1 MQAGS
6 APHLLNFVV
15 EQLEVGIFAVDAEM
29 NIVLWNHFMASHSGK
44 QSEQLIGKN
53 LFESFPDLPVKWLEK
68 KIKNVFVLKN
78 YAFTS
83 WEQRPYLFHF
93 HHNRPITGGVEAMLQ
108 NCTFLPVKNDHDEVE
123 YVCITLFDFTD
134 TAIFQQRL
142 NRAIDDLGKEKAEQQ
157 QLIVKLEDAQ
167 NQLMQSEKLASIGQ
181 LAAGVAHEINNPIG
195 FVNSNIGALDG
206 YVQSLLKLTEAYGNA
221 VEKLP
226 EIPSELQAATALK
239 KEIDF
244 DYIKEDVVSLI
255 AESKDGLDR
264 VKKIVQ
270 DLKDFSRVD
279 STQEW
284 QLADLHKC
292 IDSTL
297 NVIWNE
303 VKFKAEVEKKYGVI
317 PEVECVVSQLNQ
329 VFLNLM
335 VNAAHAIPER
345 GIITLSSGVE
355 NDWVWIA
362 VADNGM
368 GIAPE
373 NLKRIFDPFFT
384 TKPVGKG
391 TGLGLSVSYNAIA
404 KHGGRIEVESEVGK
418 GTTFRVYLPIKQTQ
432 KTLAV

>member
-1 MQAGS
+1 M
-6 APHLLNFVV
+6 
-15 EQLEVGIFAVDAEM
+15 
-29 NIVLWNHFMASHSGK
+29 
-44 QSEQLIGKN
+44 
-53 LFESFPDLPVKWLEK
+53 
-68 KIKNVFVLKN
+68 
-78 YAFTS
+78 
-83 WEQRPYLFHF
+83 
-93 HHNRPITGGVEAMLQ
+93 
-108 NCTFLPVKNDHDEVE
+108 
-123 YVCITLFDFTD
+123 
-134 TAIFQQRL
+134 
-142 NRAIDDLGKEKAEQQ
+142 
-157 QLIVKLEDAQ
+157 
-167 NQLMQSEKLASIGQ
+167 
-181 LAAGVAHEINNPIG
+181 
-195 FVNSNIGALDG
+195 
-206 YVQSLLKLTEAYGNA
+206 
-221 VEKLP
+221 
-226 EIPSELQAATALK
+226 
-239 KEIDF
+239 
-244 DYIKEDVVSLI
+244 
-255 AESKDGLDR
+255 
-264 VKKIVQ
+264 
-270 DLKDFSRVD
+270 D

-362 VADNGM
+362 VADNGV

>member
-1 MQAGS
+1 MQTGS
-6 APHLLNFVV
+6 APQLLNFVV

-29 NIVLWNHFMASHSGK
+29 NIVLWNGFMAIHSGK

-108 NCTFLPVKNDHDEVE
+108 NCTFLPVKNDRDEVE

-134 TAIFQQRL
+134 TAIFQQQL
-142 NRAIDDLGKEKAEQQ
+142 NRAIEDLGKEKAEQQ
-157 QLIVKLEDAQ
+157 QLIIKLEDAQ

-181 LAAGVAHEINNPIG
+181 LAAGVAHEINNPVG

-206 YVQSLLKLTEAYGNA
+206 YVQSLLKLVEAYGNA
-221 VEKLP
+221 VGKLP
-226 EIPSELQAATALK
+226 AISSELQDATALK
-239 KEIDF
+239 NKIDF
-244 DYIKEDVVSLI
+244 DYLKEDVVSLI

-303 VKFKAEVEKKYGVI
+303 VKFKAEVEKQYGVL

-345 GIITLSSGVE
+345 GKITLSSGVE

-362 VADNGM
+362 VADNGI

-404 KHGGRIEVESEVGK
+404 KHGGRIDVESEVGK
-418 GTTFRVYLPIKQTQ
+418 GTTFRVYLPIKQTR
-432 KTLAV
+432 KTQEA